1 MSKAQKRARAHK
13 WVILTCSIFAH
24 GFGPIGEDKNQR
36 AFKFAMGRSTAV
48 FAAFKRGDKRAEV
61 IAQLASE
68 WVKVQ
73 EQAPGKP

>member
-1 MSKAQKRARAHK
+1 
-13 WVILTCSIFAH
+13 
-24 GFGPIGEDKNQR
+24 
-36 AFKFAMGRSTAV
+36 MGRSTAV